1 LGTILLNEHDFLP
14 YISAIRTI
22 SADSMPFCLYSAHI
36 APIWVPHFHPHYI
49 SPAGGKPMVNCLI
62 SHGIISPSGKVN
74 KDKINLVSG
83 AAAPPFAEM
92 VWLSSGG
99 DAETINRL
107 TSILTSMNTQ
117 NEREALFRL
126 IQMLYGLLGLKLSKE
141 ASLMA
146 GSDET
151 LEYFLHSFIIDFG
164 EIMSDYLIET
174 M

>member
-1 LGTILLNEHDFLP
+1 MLNCP
-14 YISAIRTI
+14 
-22 SADSMPFCLYSAHI
+22 
-36 APIWVPHFHPHYI
+36 
-49 SPAGGKPMVNCLI
+49 I
-62 SHGIISPSGKVN
+62 SHGIVNPSGKVN

-83 AAAPPFAEM
+83 AVTPPFAEM

-107 TSILTSMNTQ
+107 TSILVSMNTP

-146 GSDET
+146 GSDEA
-151 LEYFLHSFIIDFG
+151 LEYFAHSFIIDFG
-164 EIMSDYLIET
+164 EVMHEYFAESTQKKERLLPPFHKGDATPVMSKYN
-174 M
+174 